1 MTVGRWL
8 ALVALC
14 GVSGCSS
21 TPARTA
27 TTSAE
32 VDERIPSSVALA
44 TFDTVW
50 AVVKETYVDTVF
62 VNGPWN
68 TVRDSLRQ
76 QAMKVTTRSGLDR
89 LLTVTLAQIPESHFY
104 IIPSSVA
111 EDVRADT
118 DEESAGGTV
127 GLSLRIASGKALVWR
142 VEPGSPA
149 ATAGIRTGQIVE
161 QVGDRVVST
170 SLGKVLSLPDAS
182 RQRAFSDLSFKL
194 NRQLTPAVGDT
205 VRIRLIESGTRAVER
220 QLVAVPMRGTVSK
233 FGNLPPIAGVVRSF
247 RHPVPGLRGGCIG
260 TIAFNIWLPALAPEL
275 QRAVDSVASCAGIVI
290 DLRGNP
296 GGVGAMVIGFG
307 GFFVESPVSLGT
319 MRMRELSLNF
329 AINPRVVRT
338 GGTQTGPFKG
348 PVAIL
353 VDAMSASTS
362 EIFATGMQRLGRAK
376 VFGQRSAGAALPALM
391 HGLPSGDTFVHAVAD
406 FTDPA
411 GGRIEGS
418 GVVPDQLIPLTQQD
432 LAESIDAPFEAAIKW
447 IAAAALETA
456 GPSRQKQ

>member
-1 MTVGRWL
+1 MRVRRCL
-8 ALVALC
+8 SVAVLV
-14 GVSGCSS
+14 
-21 TPARTA
+21 TA
-27 TTSAE
+27 SACATSASRSASTSIAP
-32 VDERIPSSVALA
+32 DEKLPSDVALA
-44 TFDTVW
+44 TFDTLW
-50 AVVKETYVDTVF
+50 TIVKQTYVDTVF

-76 QAMKVTTRSGLDR
+76 QAMTVTTRGGLDR
-89 LLTVTLAQIPESHFY
+89 LLAATLAQIPESHFY
-104 IIPSSVA
+104 IIPSA
-111 EDVRADT
+111 IANDVRPDSDAD
-118 DEESAGGTV
+118 DAGGTV
-127 GLSLRIASGKALVWR
+127 GLSLRIAGGKALVWR

-149 ATAGIRTGQIVE
+149 AIAGIRTGQVVE
-161 QVGDRVVST
+161 QIGDRVVGT

-182 RQRAFSDLSFKL
+182 RQRAFSDLNFKL

-205 VRIRLIESGTRAVER
+205 VRIRLAGAGSSQDIER

-233 FGNLPPIAGVVRSF
+233 FGNLPPIAGVVRF
-247 RHPVPGLRGGCIG
+247 ARHSVPQIRGGCVG
-260 TIAFNIWLPALAPEL
+260 TIAFNIWLPVLAPEL

-296 GGVGAMVIGFG
+296 GGVGAMVMGFG
-307 GFFVESPVSLGT
+307 GYFVESPVSLGT
-319 MRMRELSLNF
+319 MRMRELSLNY
-329 AINPRVVRT
+329 AINPRMVRVN
-338 GGTQTGPFKG
+338 GGQPGPFKG

-411 GGRIEGS
+411 GGRIEGA
-418 GVVPDQLIPLTQQD
+418 GVTPDQLIPLTQQD
-432 LAESIDAPFEAAIKW
+432 LSQNIDAPLDAAIKW
-447 IAAAALETA
+447 IASAATE
-456 GPSRQKQ
+456 